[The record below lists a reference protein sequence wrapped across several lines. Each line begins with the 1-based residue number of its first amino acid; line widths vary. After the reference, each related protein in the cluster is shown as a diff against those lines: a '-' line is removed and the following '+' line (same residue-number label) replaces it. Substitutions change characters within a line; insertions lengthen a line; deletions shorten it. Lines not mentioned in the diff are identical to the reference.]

1 MWRSIHAEFG
11 SKVRDELW
19 DHPDV
24 LPTAAEIDN
33 PKLLFE
39 RIRRASGAPDAID
52 VALRDLLGE

>member
-1 MWRSIHAEFG
+1 MWRSMHAEFG
-11 SKVRDELW
+11 SKVRDGLW

-33 PKLLFE
+33 PQLLIE
-39 RIRRASGAPDAID
+39 RIRRSNGTPDAID